1 MSARMGEKSDR
12 GVSGSL
18 AKRVFRRVFSI
29 NSLQKRL
36 LIPILLTSLLL
47 GLTTVYNVMSINSIV
62 NEINETYQSN
72 ANLYELGQT
81 IARVEEHTESY
92 LSTRSSTS
100 LENYY
105 KQRDELIRSMEML
118 DQRIVDSE
126 TVMLERNIN
135 SMIISWL
142 EETELAISAKRGRD
156 IEQYINHFT
165 EARTIYGYIND
176 YISRLN
182 TVQFQQNYENY
193 HSMGQVLNTV
203 EIMDLLIVAV
213 VLITN
218 TLIILIT
225 TLRITRPV
233 VQLAHR
239 AEEVAQ
245 GNLDVDA
252 VESDS
257 TDELNILTKS
267 FNGMVVSL
275 RDYVVQIRENTISEN
290 MHRQQ
295 ELTMLNYLQEARLKN
310 LQAQINPHFLFNS
323 LNAGAQLAMMEG
335 ADRTTELIEN
345 IADFYRYNIK
355 IFDHDATLRQELEM
369 VSHYIYIQKVRFADR
384 FEYRQQI
391 DERCLHVRMPS
402 LILQPIVENAFAHGL
417 RDMESGGRIS
427 IEVSQED
434 DHVRVLIT
442 DNGSGFDQETIDRL
456 LTYVD
461 DPTEAVEVLID
472 AEAGSRKGAGIAL
485 NNVISRLR
493 LFYRRDQVIDISSGP
508 EGIGAQIRLMI
519 PLDHE

>member
-1 MSARMGEKSDR
+1 MSARMSEKSDSS
-12 GVSGSL
+12 VSGSL

-182 TVQFQQNYENY
+182 
-193 HSMGQVLNTV
+193 
-203 EIMDLLIVAV
+203 
-213 VLITN
+213 
-218 TLIILIT
+218 
-225 TLRITRPV
+225 P
-233 VQLAHR
+233 
-239 AEEVAQ
+239 
-245 GNLDVDA
+245 
-252 VESDS
+252 
-257 TDELNILTKS
+257 
-267 FNGMVVSL
+267 
-275 RDYVVQIRENTISEN
+275 
-290 MHRQQ
+290 
-295 ELTMLNYLQEARLKN
+295 
-310 LQAQINPHFLFNS
+310 
-323 LNAGAQLAMMEG
+323 
-335 ADRTTELIEN
+335 
-345 IADFYRYNIK
+345 
-355 IFDHDATLRQELEM
+355 
-369 VSHYIYIQKVRFADR
+369 
-384 FEYRQQI
+384 
-391 DERCLHVRMPS
+391 
-402 LILQPIVENAFAHGL
+402 
-417 RDMESGGRIS
+417 
-427 IEVSQED
+427 
-434 DHVRVLIT
+434 
-442 DNGSGFDQETIDRL
+442 
-456 LTYVD
+456 
-461 DPTEAVEVLID
+461 
-472 AEAGSRKGAGIAL
+472 
-485 NNVISRLR
+485 
-493 LFYRRDQVIDISSGP
+493 
-508 EGIGAQIRLMI
+508 
-519 PLDHE
+519 